1 MVSLAVTLIL
11 AGVIEIGLRA
21 AEWKN
26 PKHKNPW
33 PPKQIET
40 APRLAPAY
48 FYNPT
53 GRGDYTADIDSVV
66 VEFKYA
72 PLHFRTNNEGFLGSW
87 EFDEKKKTILTIGAS
102 LTYGAY
108 INSEDNYPSWL
119 QSLIRRHFNGA
130 SPFQVMNAARP
141 GYIWED
147 AVDYLNE
154 KGNRLNL
161 SAVLLQGGISDA
173 ANCLQENK
181 EASSRVFSRRKL
193 KESLPPTELPSS
205 PVNRLRMFLGNYSA
219 FYNLLSDWKSAVA
232 QRKAEDKIK
241 AVVADGGPEADQ
253 ARAETNNQA
262 SRRIAYEPDAAESQ
276 AGWKCLSGKLSELAT
291 HIRSLGAVPV
301 MVVFP
306 DKPQINNPSFPTT
319 PQRKYAEL
327 LKATGF
333 TMVDTLPYMRPIGAS
348 EPIWLR
354 RYPLMAGDYKE
365 KTTRIDVPEVYTE
378 TQAGIGHLSR
388 FGYYLV
394 AKAVLE
400 TLLREKL
407 LNES

>member
-1 MVSLAVTLIL
+1 MRKIMVSLAVTLIL

-72 PLHFRTNNEGFLGSW
+72 PLHFRTNNEGFLGPW
-87 EFDEKKKTILTIGAS
+87 EFDEKKKTILA
-102 LTYGAY
+102 
-108 INSEDNYPSWL
+108 
-119 QSLIRRHFNGA
+119 
-130 SPFQVMNAARP
+130 
-141 GYIWED
+141 
-147 AVDYLNE
+147 
-154 KGNRLNL
+154 
-161 SAVLLQGGISDA
+161 
-173 ANCLQENK
+173 
-181 EASSRVFSRRKL
+181 
-193 KESLPPTELPSS
+193 
-205 PVNRLRMFLGNYSA
+205 
-219 FYNLLSDWKSAVA
+219 
-232 QRKAEDKIK
+232 
-241 AVVADGGPEADQ
+241 
-253 ARAETNNQA
+253 
-262 SRRIAYEPDAAESQ
+262 
-276 AGWKCLSGKLSELAT
+276 
-291 HIRSLGAVPV
+291 
-301 MVVFP
+301 
-306 DKPQINNPSFPTT
+306 
-319 PQRKYAEL
+319 
-327 LKATGF
+327 
-333 TMVDTLPYMRPIGAS
+333 IGAS

-394 AKAVLE
+394 AKAVLG